1 MFATVLSLPRPGVA
15 QAAPSF
21 ELDVQGGVAMPA
33 FWSKGYD
40 RQGLGPSAHLGGYYV
55 LSEALAL
62 GVGAEWAHLS
72 WRTEAETDESVDTLL
87 AAPELRW
94 RIDPAGS
101 SSFTATAGVGL
112 AFVWPSAVSSSNL
125 VRGGPA
131 ARVAVGWE
139 YAVTPLIRLGADVGG
154 SYVLNMSAD
163 TCGCGQE
170 VNPGAPQGAG
180 NVLSARVG
188 ARWGF

>member
-1 MFATVLSLPRPGVA
+1 V
-15 QAAPSF
+15 
-21 ELDVQGGVAMPA
+21 
-33 FWSKGYD
+33 
-40 RQGLGPSAHLGGYYV
+40 GGYYV
-55 LSEALAL
+55 LSEPLAL
-62 GVGAEWAHLS
+62 GLGAEWAHLS
-72 WRTEAETDESVDTLL
+72 WQTEAETAESVDSLL

-94 RIDPAGS
+94 RIDPAGR
-101 SSFTATAGVGL
+101 SSFTATAGLGL
-112 AFVWPSAVSSSNL
+112 AFVWPSVTSSSNK

-131 ARVAVGWE
+131 ARMALGWE
-139 YAVTPLIRLGADVGG
+139 YAVLPSLRLAADAGG